1 MSMMRITQIRIDGG
15 TQPRLFLNEAIID
28 EYAEDMTDGVKFP
41 PVTLFYDGD
50 EYWLADGF
58 RRVVAAAQIDLLE
71 IDADIRQGT
80 QQDAVLHSVG
90 ANAAHGARRTN
101 DDKRL
106 AVKTLL
112 CDGEWSQ

>member
-1 MSMMRITQIRIDGG
+1 
-15 TQPRLFLNEAIID
+15 
-28 EYAEDMTDGVKFP
+28 
-41 PVTLFYDGD
+41 
-50 EYWLADGF
+50 
-58 RRVVAAAQIDLLE
+58 IDLLE